1 MNNSNIDSQ
10 AESIFSCE
18 ASVDKSPS
26 SYGSVGW
33 NNFGFTNSPL
43 TTNFPFFEVI
53 VISNDSRIVKD
64 HFQHTLKIPDILRTS
79 RNASVKK
86 IRNVRLVEMKIPKKT

>member
-10 AESIFSCE
+10 AERIFSYE

-33 NNFGFTNSPL
+33 NKFGFTNSPL

-53 VISNDSRIVKD
+53 KNVLFIVINPL
-64 HFQHTLKIPDILRTS
+64 FE
-79 RNASVKK
+79 
-86 IRNVRLVEMKIPKKT
+86 IRGCITFDVQRS